1 MLDMRKMTSYL
12 FGFHQRHCLYM
23 GILTGT
29 ASSLA
34 LTFLIKLTHIF
45 KKVFDFSPLLR
56 KIKVNS
62 TDFQKR

>member
-1 MLDMRKMTSYL
+1 
-12 FGFHQRHCLYM
+12 M
-23 GILTGT
+23 GILTVT
-29 ASSLA
+29 SSPLA

-56 KIKVNS
+56 KIKINS